1 VPPDPVPSRRSYEEL
16 TRARRD
22 AMTTWDRALQT
33 VEAAAERTRL
43 TREMRLDLNRRRA
56 ARQREHDAMLARSA
70 QLRDAPAAA
79 SEPVPV
85 RAVLAHRNAW
95 VRERVAQ
102 RLAESGVAVV
112 GVFEDGA
119 DAAGTAVAEHPDLV
133 LVEDLLPTMPGLQ
146 VVRRVATFAPLALTG
161 AHVTDDS
168 GIEPF
173 LAAGASAVFTRRVRP
188 HDVADHLLSCL
199 SSPDLPVTVA

>member
-1 VPPDPVPSRRSYEEL
+1 VPPDSVPSRRSYDEL
-16 TRARRD
+16 IRARRD
-22 AMTTWDRALQT
+22 AIETWHRALRT
-33 VEAAAERTRL
+33 VEAAAESTRI
-43 TREMRLDLNRRRA
+43 TRELRLDLNRRRE
-56 ARQREHDAMLARSA
+56 ARQREREALLARSA
-70 QLRDAPAAA
+70 QLRDAAAPT
-79 SEPVPV
+79 EPVPV
-85 RAVLAHRNAW
+85 RAMLAHRNEW

-102 RLAESGVAVV
+102 RLAEAGVAVV

-119 DAAGTAVAEHPDLV
+119 DAAGTAVAEQPDLV

-146 VVRRVATFAPLALTG
+146 VVRRVTTFAPLALTG

-199 SSPDLPVTVA
+199 SSHDLPVTVA